1 MELGTHNDIYNAL
14 SSFLLI
20 QYYYSTLLD
29 SYKFDLRITNKNCI
43 SPAGF
48 GKNLQNGTY
57 DIAIYKSLDLMYD
70 ASDGISNTIGIEN
83 VAEK

>member
-14 SSFLLI
+14 SLI

-57 DIAIYKSLDLMYD
+57 DIAIYISVDLML
-70 ASDGISNTIGIEN
+70 
-83 VAEK
+83 